1 MPTPTLTPLLK
12 VSFFLI
18 KISSQLSNVVSPSST
33 KIFLIPT
40 PNATILS
47 CSFILSKFLGKK
59 LYVFQFLFILCSLLV
74 RPTFVLSSWKHS
86 PEGPWNSRIS
96 SHFTQF
102 NFLTSSNL
110 SLGLSTPG
118 LWRLWVVL
126 FPPICMVPFHTCLS
140 SLHLPCSFLSSSLS
154 PSVSLFLLTVSSQPM
169 PPLSFPVTPSETK
182 SPVPSLATGCFSAKS
197 STLQVSSSPMIS
209 TTLPRVDTAQHY
221 KPKLGVCLVA
231 TCLYL
236 ASLQHLQPSPSS
248 SSSPLSIP
256 IPPALYLASHLL
268 SHLVDPVS
276 PESLPRSFPVA
287 PTPSAST
294 QLFLTSALIAV

>member
-1 MPTPTLTPLLK
+1 MLFQSTYHNLHLPHFVPTPTLTPLLK

-74 RPTFVLSSWKHS
+74 RPTFVLSTWKRS
-86 PEGPWNSRIS
+86 LEGPWNSRIS

-110 SLGLSTPG
+110 SSGPSTPG

-140 SLHLPCSFLSSSLS
+140 SLQLPCSFLSSSLS

-169 PPLSFPVTPSETK
+169 PSLSFPVTPS
-182 SPVPSLATGCFSAKS
+182 
-197 STLQVSSSPMIS
+197 
-209 TTLPRVDTAQHY
+209 
-221 KPKLGVCLVA
+221 
-231 TCLYL
+231 
-236 ASLQHLQPSPSS
+236 
-248 SSSPLSIP
+248 
-256 IPPALYLASHLL
+256 
-268 SHLVDPVS
+268 
-276 PESLPRSFPVA
+276 
-287 PTPSAST
+287 
-294 QLFLTSALIAV
+294 